1 MIFKIWRYAYGGAKV
16 MALKSF
22 LLSPEDYHYLLR
34 ARNLEDLV
42 GYLWTTA
49 YGPTLSGWDWRRGD
63 AEAELSRRLYDS
75 LAQAF
80 LKVRRGLKKREARF
94 LDLLLYR
101 LVAENLKVVLRA
113 LHRQMDPVQA
123 AARLLPLTALSP
135 LDFQEMLRQETIP
148 RLVDYLAPTVWGP
161 PLAKG
166 LSRFEREANL
176 FPLEMSLDL
185 FVYASLWKGLELLG
199 RGDRRI
205 AAEILGALADITNIT
220 WAGRFRDLYGFPA
233 EETYQYLIE
242 AGSFTSPAARRD
254 LAFAPNTG
262 EMILRLPR
270 PIYVEVLQ
278 GAQDRAEVETRLR
291 QYWMATLEKSLDR
304 PPFQIGLPLTYLFYQ
319 ELELDNLITLVT
331 GMLLNLPSDKVA
343 PWLWRR
349 AAGGLH
355 V

>member
-42 GYLWTTA
+42 GYLRTTA

-63 AEAELSRRLYDS
+63 AEAELSRRLYGS

-80 LKVRRGLKKREARF
+80 LKVRRGLKKRESRF

-101 LVAENLKVVLRA
+101 LVAENLKVILRA
-113 LHRQMDPVQA
+113 LHQRLEPVQA
-123 AARLLPLTALSP
+123 AARLLPLAALSP

-161 PLAKG
+161 PLSRG

-185 FVYASLWKGLELLG
+185 FVYAALWQGLEGLCRAD
-199 RGDRRI
+199 RGI
-205 AAEILGALADITNIT
+205 AGEILGTLADITNIT

-242 AGSFTSPAARRD
+242 AGSFRSASARRD
-254 LAFAPNTG
+254 LAFAANTG

-270 PIYVEVLQ
+270 SVYVELLQ
-278 GAQDRAEVETRLR
+278 GAEDRAAVEARLR
-291 QYWMATLEKSLDR
+291 QYWMATLEKSLAR
-304 PPFQIGLPLTYLFYQ
+304 PPFQIGLPLTYLFFK
-319 ELELDNLITLVT
+319 ELEVDNLITLVT
-331 GMLLNLPSDKVA
+331 GMRLNLPSERVA

-349 AAGGLH
+349 EAGGLR

>member
-1 MIFKIWRYAYGGAKV
+1 MIFKVWRYAYGGAKV

-42 GYLWTTA
+42 GYLRTTA
-49 YGPTLSGWDWRRGD
+49 YGPVLSGWDWRRSD
-63 AEAELSRRLYDS
+63 AEAELSRRLYGN

-80 LKVRRGLKKREARF
+80 LKVRRGFKKRESRF
-94 LDLLLYR
+94 LDLLLKR

-113 LHRQMDPVQA
+113 LHQRLDPVQA
-123 AARLLPLTALSP
+123 AGRLLPLTALSP

-148 RLVDYLAPTVWGP
+148 RLVDYLATTVWGP
-161 PLAKG
+161 PLDRG

-185 FVYASLWKGLELLG
+185 FVYSSLWQGLELLG
-199 RGDRRI
+199 RADRRI
-205 AAEILGALADITNIT
+205 AGGILGTLMDITNIT
-220 WAGRFRDLYGFPA
+220 WTGRFRDLYGFPA

-254 LAFAPNTG
+254 LAFAPNNG

-270 PIYVEVLQ
+270 PAFIELLQ
-278 GAQDRAEVETRLR
+278 GAEDRAVVEARLR
-291 QYWMATLEKSLDR
+291 QYWLATLERSLAR
-304 PPFQIGLPLTYLFYQ
+304 PPFQIGLPITFLFFK

-331 GMLLNLPSDKVA
+331 GMLLNLPSERVA

-349 AAGGLH
+349 EAGGFH

>member
-1 MIFKIWRYAYGGAKV
+1 MIVKIWRYAYGGAKV

-22 LLSPEDYHYLLR
+22 LLAPEDYHYLLR

-42 GYLWTTA
+42 GYLRTTA

-63 AEAELSRRLYDS
+63 AEAELSRRLYGS

-80 LKVRRGLKKREARF
+80 LKVRRGLKKRESRF

-113 LHRQMDPVQA
+113 LHQRLEPVQA
-123 AARLLPLTALSP
+123 AARLLPLAALSP

-148 RLVDYLAPTVWGP
+148 RLVDYLALTVWGP
-161 PLAKG
+161 PLSRG

-185 FVYASLWKGLELLG
+185 FVYAALWQGLEGLSRAD
-199 RGDRRI
+199 RGI
-205 AAEILGALADITNIT
+205 AGEILGTLADITNIT

-242 AGSFTSPAARRD
+242 AGSFRSASARRD
-254 LAFAPNTG
+254 LAFAANTG

-270 PIYVEVLQ
+270 PVYVELLQ
-278 GAQDRAEVETRLR
+278 GAEDRAAVEARLR
-291 QYWMATLEKSLDR
+291 QYWMATLEKSLAR
-304 PPFQIGLPLTYLFYQ
+304 PPFQIGLPLTYLFFK
-319 ELELDNLITLVT
+319 ELEVDNLITLVT
-331 GMLLNLPSDKVA
+331 GMLLNLPSERVA

-349 AAGGLH
+349 GAGGLR